1 MLSSGDVYMLK
12 DILPVFCDLLKVL
25 VHLVTHI
32 YDVLEALVVVLLK
45 EATRP
50 AMGMTKLLGWGEKGV
65 NCHASAR

>member
-1 MLSSGDVYMLK
+1 MLK

-32 YDVLEALVVVLLK
+32 YDALEALVVVFLK

-50 AMGMTKLLGWGEKGV
+50 EMGMTKLLGWGEKGV